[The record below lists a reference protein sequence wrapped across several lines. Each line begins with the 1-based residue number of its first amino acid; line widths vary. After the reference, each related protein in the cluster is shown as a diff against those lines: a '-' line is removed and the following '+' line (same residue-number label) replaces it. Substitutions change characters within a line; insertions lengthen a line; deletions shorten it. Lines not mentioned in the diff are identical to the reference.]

1 MDKKLENTAEVI
13 TLLNIHYKSFIDVK
27 EYAEK
32 YRHPHPCDTRA
43 WSQIIISSLTGNKGI
58 ERKKGS
64 DFDDG
69 SDVKGA
75 NTWGAIDTPRFNGC
89 LKAGTQSGISGKLES
104 LDDMPHLFFVLWDYE
119 PEGEKERC
127 RIWVTRPQ
135 KDKVFRGICELWYKK
150 REAGEIVSN
159 NFQLHP
165 PRHKNSNV
173 IRNTC
178 GNLEY
183 PLLFSAVRNKSSF
196 EIEHY
201 LPEVLIKGE
210 CKKIVE

>member
-1 MDKKLENTAEVI
+1 MEKTPDNVKEVLD
-13 TLLNIHYKSFIDVK
+13 LLNIQYRGFIDVK
-27 EYAEK
+27 KYAEK
-32 YRHPHPCDTRA
+32 YGHPHPCDTRS
-43 WSQIIISSLTGNKGI
+43 WSQIIISAITGIKGI

-89 LKAGTQSGISGKLES
+89 IKAGTKSSVSGKLQS
-104 LDDMPHLFFVLWDYE
+104 LDKMPFLFFVLWDYE
-119 PEGEKERC
+119 PETKKERC
-127 RIWVTRPQ
+127 RIWVVRPQ
-135 KDKVFRGICELWYKK
+135 KDMVFRSICELWYSKCVSK
-150 REAGEIVSN
+150 EIVST

-165 PRHKNSNV
+165 PRHKNSNI

-183 PLLFSAVRNKSSF
+183 PLLFTAVREKNGFVKKYYDKSTMS
-196 EIEHY
+196 
-201 LPEVLIKGE
+201 KGQ
-210 CKKIVE
+210 CKKVS